1 MPTAEAAA
9 FATRTGC
16 LFVEASAKTAVG
28 VTEAFND
35 VVARIIDTPS
45 LWREE
50 NAPKASGG
58 GGGGAAAARNR
69 PRGAA
74 VAGGESSRMP
84 GNIDLSEVQDDEDS
98 SGICSC

>member
-1 MPTAEAAA
+1 MAEGAA
-9 FATRTGC
+9 FAGRTGC

-45 LWREE
+45 LWREDK
-50 NAPKASGG
+50 PKSGG
-58 GGGGAAAARNR
+58 GGAGAGAVVSRAAAAN
-69 PRGAA
+69 AA
-74 VAGGESSRMP
+74 VSMP
-84 GNIDLSEVQDDEDS
+84 GNIDLSQTQDDEDA

>member
-1 MPTAEAAA
+1 MAEGAA
-9 FATRTGC
+9 FAGRTGC

-45 LWREE
+45 LWREDK
-50 NAPKASGG
+50 PKSSGG
-58 GGGGAAAARNR
+58 GAGAGAVVSRAAAAN
-69 PRGAA
+69 
-74 VAGGESSRMP
+74 VSMP
-84 GNIDLSEVQDDEDS
+84 GNIDLSQTQDDEDA